1 MLARISSASL
11 VQANGCGWSFQWSM
25 KAPMVATSCLTEVN
39 EPRRMAWRVMI
50 EKKHSINRPWRISAV
65 LSGFGGSL
73 KSLQVSLDAGDDACV
88 PGDFGVPAALG
99 GVVA

>member
-11 VQANGCGWSFQWSM
+11 VQANGQGWSFQWSM

-50 EKKHSINRPWRISAV
+50 EKKHSTRLSHEHPVRVKCSEDPLNRRLEVCEEQARQ
-65 LSGFGGSL
+65 
-73 KSLQVSLDAGDDACV
+73 LQPRLVDDVS
-88 PGDFGVPAALG
+88 ALG
-99 GVVA
+99 SRQ